1 MANMSDVTLCL
12 TLLMHM
18 NDLLSKIQ
26 TTIETSTLDAAL
38 ELVDSSEETLWSGL
52 DPLIDFLLSAPLLGE
67 ERRAFDPELVNC
79 FSTMVEI
86 AKYFELVEAEMELGE
101 EINVKAAIAITA
113 DIKEK
118 VETCINPIV
127 NRQLAEAAKE
137 NGQPMCI
144 GYKPW
149 TYRSDVSKVKSAE

>member
-18 NDLLSKIQ
+18 KDLLSKIQ

-38 ELVDSSEETLWSGL
+38 ELVESSEETLWSGL
-52 DPLIDFLLSAPLLGE
+52 DPLIDFLLGD

-86 AKYFELVEAEMELGE
+86 A
-101 EINVKAAIAITA
+101 N
-113 DIKEK
+113 
-118 VETCINPIV
+118 
-127 NRQLAEAAKE
+127 
-137 NGQPMCI
+137 NGRYQRE
-144 GYKPW
+144 GRDLY
-149 TYRSDVSKVKSAE
+149 